1 MVKNKFFAI
10 KKVRICICIALF
22 LVLIVFTTKILPKF
36 EFTLNPQYMCTIPP
50 SDDYSFDP
58 YVTYWATIKDD
69 KYKSWYGKYGSKLI
83 LDYMEQNGLN
93 PDTSKYTYIV
103 VYQYDLD
110 SLTYS
115 FGRMNYAYTQF
126 VGRAYLS
133 NYEEGKTNIYR
144 IRKMNLDS
152 TFKGIYVDS
161 VIDGESQTRYVGQ
174 KTD

>member
-1 MVKNKFFAI
+1 MI
-10 KKVRICICIALF
+10 KTTLSFKKKLLLCICFLF
-22 LVLIVFTTKILPKF
+22 VIVAFVLGILPKF
-36 EFTLNPQYMCTIPP
+36 EFTLNSQYMCTMP
-50 SDDYSFDP
+50 SNIDYNFDP
-58 YVTYWATIKDD
+58 YATYWATIKDD
-69 KYKSWYGKYGSKLI
+69 KYESWYSGYGSKLI

-126 VGRAYLS
+126 VGCAYLS

-152 TFKGIYVDS
+152 TYKEIYVDS
-161 VIDGESQTRYVGQ
+161 VIDGEPQTN
-174 KTD
+174 

>member
-1 MVKNKFFAI
+1 MI
-10 KKVRICICIALF
+10 KTTLSFKQKLLLCICSLFVIAAV
-22 LVLIVFTTKILPKF
+22 VLGILPQF
-36 EFTLNPQYMCTIPP
+36 EFTLNPEYMCTIPQR
-50 SDDYSFDP
+50 DDYGFDP
-58 YVTYWATIKDD
+58 YLTHWATIKDD
-69 KYKSWYGKYGSKLI
+69 KYESWYGEYGKKLI

-110 SLTYS
+110 SMTYS

-152 TFKGIYVDS
+152 TYKGIYIDS
-161 VIDGESQTRYVGQ
+161 VIDGEPQTSYAGQ

>member
-1 MVKNKFFAI
+1 MVKNKLFAI
-10 KKVRICICIALF
+10 KKVRICICIALV
-22 LVLIVFTTKILPKF
+22 LVLILIVFTIKILPKF
-36 EFTLNPQYMCTIPP
+36 EFTLNPQYMCTMP
-50 SDDYSFDP
+50 SNIDYNFDP
-58 YVTYWATIKDD
+58 YATYWATIKDD
-69 KYKSWYGKYGSKLI
+69 KYESWYSEYGSKLI

-110 SLTYS
+110 SMTYS

-152 TFKGIYVDS
+152 TYKEIYVDS
-161 VIDGESQTRYVGQ
+161 VIDGEPQTN
-174 KTD
+174 

>member
-1 MVKNKFFAI
+1 M
-10 KKVRICICIALF
+10 KKILKPSVRKIYILFSVLF
-22 LVLIVFTTKILPKF
+22 LVLFFRAAVLPKF
-36 EFTLNPQYMCTIPP
+36 EFTLNPQYMCTMPP
-50 SDDYSFDP
+50 RDDYSFDP
-58 YVTYWATIKDD
+58 YMTYWATIKDD
-69 KYKSWYGKYGSKLI
+69 KYESWYGEYGSKLI
-83 LDYMEQNGLN
+83 LDYIEQNGLN

-110 SLTYS
+110 SMTYS

-152 TFKGIYVDS
+152 TYKGIYIDS
-161 VIDGESQTRYVGQ
+161 VIDGEPQTVYAGQ
-174 KTD
+174 QTD